1 MLTGASVQSSNG
13 NNATGSGLVQQRD
26 SDAGDQNGQPNSA
39 AKAQDQVQGETDS
52 LQSPVTQ
59 AVPRSNTGQAVA
71 PQPQVRSNASGTSR
85 AAGREDKTPP
95 VSLTIIANAALP
107 ASVPPVEI
115 MPVSALPVPSPSTS
129 EQREDNAETGKDETN
144 NGVTGVQT
152 EGDSN
157 RASRVTHIAGNSQDA
172 TTAQDSKVA
181 PESSDVPDSS
191 ALQSGTPVSGS
202 TACATG
208 FSLPA
213 GITPIALPLSSTT
226 ISSVDFL
233 PSISDAGQ
241 LTANTAQ
248 GSKTGA
254 SSLLKSAT
262 ANVAGAIGTTQ
273 PTSSATPAIATAHN
287 AQNTI
292 QDNPT
297 AQHGQGQAVQT
308 TPATQGQANS
318 TSPQMQAITAH
329 GATHEAPDVNGR
341 TAGSGA
347 GTHASEALAQVE
359 SNESATAAGI
369 NTANVIQKMNE
380 TEMRVGM
387 HSADFG
393 EISIRTS
400 VSQQQMMAQIS
411 VDHGDLGKEIS
422 AHIPA
427 MEAKLGGEF
436 GLRAV
441 VQVNQSGMSFAGERG
456 YSPQRE
462 QRSSTQPLQAEGVP
476 AVAEIDSAAPR
487 VAALAS
493 DGYRLDI
500 RA

>member
-1 MLTGASVQSSNG
+1 MLTGASTQSSNG
-13 NNATGSGLVQQRD
+13 NDPTGSGLVQQRD
-26 SDAGDQNGQPNSA
+26 SDAGNQNGQPNSP
-39 AKAQDQVQGETDS
+39 AKAQDQVQDEADS
-52 LQSPVTQ
+52 LQDPITQ
-59 AVPRSNTGQAVA
+59 AVPRSNAGQVVA
-71 PQPQVRSNASGTSR
+71 PQAQVRSDASGTSR
-85 AAGREDKTPP
+85 TAGREDKTPP
-95 VSLTIIANAALP
+95 VSSAIVANAALP

-129 EQREDNAETGKDETN
+129 EQREDNAGAEKDETI

-157 RASRVTHIAGNSQDA
+157 RVSHVTHIAGNSQDA
-172 TTAQDSKVA
+172 AATHDVKVA
-181 PESSDVPDSS
+181 SESSELPDGS
-191 ALQSGTPVSGS
+191 ALQSGSPVSGS

-208 FSLPA
+208 FSLPV

-241 LTANTAQ
+241 LTATAAQ

-254 SSLLKSAT
+254 PSLLKSAT
-262 ANVAGAIGTTQ
+262 SNAAGATGTT
-273 PTSSATPAIATAHN
+273 PATSSATPANTTAHS
-287 AQNTI
+287 AQNTV
-292 QDNPT
+292 QGNPT
-297 AQHGQGQAVQT
+297 TQRTQDQAVQT
-308 TPATQGQANS
+308 TPSVQGQANS
-318 TSPQMQAITAH
+318 AAPQMQAIAAH
-329 GATHEAPDVNGR
+329 GATHEAADATGR
-341 TAGSGA
+341 TAASGA
-347 GTHASEALAQVE
+347 ATHASEAPAQTE
-359 SNESATAAGI
+359 SNESATAPGI
-369 NTANVIQKMNE
+369 NTANVIQRMNE

-400 VSQQQMMAQIS
+400 VSQQQMMTQIT

-462 QRSSTQPLQAEGVP
+462 QRSSTQPLQAEGIP

-493 DGYRLDI
+493 NGYRLDI